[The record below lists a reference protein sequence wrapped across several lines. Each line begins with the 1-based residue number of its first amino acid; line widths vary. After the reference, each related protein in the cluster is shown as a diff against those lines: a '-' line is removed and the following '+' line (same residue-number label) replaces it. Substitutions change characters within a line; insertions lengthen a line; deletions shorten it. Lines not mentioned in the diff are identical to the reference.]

1 MRLSILVI
9 FALLAVTVLLP
20 GQATAHRRGKNTIRI
35 NLDREQPTVDDFA
48 FFMESYVHRHFYEGK
63 FPVYEKRFYLKEFSG
78 LKQEGNKITVNFL
91 TLDNKTKK
99 TFADSMDFTRI
110 PTGNWIYIT
119 ANGEQKEVYTYVNK
133 FGYYYQKFHLS
144 SVFGTGL
151 AAGLVIFGIMRLKK
165 KKDEAAVAA

>member
-1 MRLSILVI
+1 MRLSIVLI
-9 FALLAVTVLLP
+9 FALLAVTVVLP
-20 GQATAHRRGKNTIRI
+20 GQAMAHRRSKNTIRI

-48 FFMESYVHRHFYEGK
+48 FFMESYVHRHFYKGK
-63 FPVYEKRFYLKEFSG
+63 FPVSEKRFYLKEFSG
-78 LKQEGNKITVNFL
+78 LKQEGNKITVKFL

-110 PTGNWIYIT
+110 PAGNWIYIT
-119 ANGEQKEVYTYVNK
+119 DNGEKKEVYTYVNK

-151 AAGLVIFGIMRLKK
+151 AAGLVIFGVMRLKQK
-165 KKDEAAVAA
+165 KRQLPAA